1 MMSNQQVDI
10 LVEKLDI
17 LIKLTAMGI
26 LKDKNKTEQIAFLTN
41 LGFQPKEIA
50 LIVGTTK
57 GTVRSLRGRLRARGK
72 KKSKAVHQAK
82 RKEKEKVIE

>member
-1 MMSNQQVDI
+1 MMSKPQFDM

-17 LIKLTAMGI
+17 LIKLTAMNV
-26 LKDKNKTEQIAFLTN
+26 LRDKNKTEQIGFLTS

-57 GTVRSLRGRLRARGK
+57 GTVRSLRRRLKARTK
-72 KKSKAVHQAK
+72 KESDETPQAK
-82 RKEKEKVIE
+82 DREKREAIE